1 MLNKIYVE
9 KFEEMFMTQYE
20 TCHRLDAT
28 KRRNVSKLFA
38 HLLHTDA
45 ISWSV
50 LQVIKMNED
59 DTTSSSRIFVKQL
72 FLEIAE
78 YKGLPKFNER
88 LKDETLQGYFEGI
101 MPKDHPKKTR
111 FAINFFTSIGL
122 VVFAHHFGSSSADSD
137 IATDSDSSSDSE

>member
-1 MLNKIYVE
+1 M
-9 KFEEMFMTQYE
+9 
-20 TCHRLDAT
+20 
-28 KRRNVSKLFA
+28 
-38 HLLHTDA
+38 
-45 ISWSV
+45 
-50 LQVIKMNED
+50 VIKMNED
-59 DTTSSSRIFVKQL
+59 ETTSSSRIFVKQL

-122 VVFAHHFGSSSADSD
+122 GGLTDGLREHLKNMPKPSAAIHPESSSSSSSGSSSSDSD